1 MNEKQ
6 KIVIVG
12 DGETAELAY
21 EYFTH
26 DSPHEVVGFAVETDY
41 KKRDEFFGL
50 PVVAFE
56 EIEKHF
62 NPQQHQ
68 AFAAISYTQL
78 NRVRTRM
85 FKTLKA
91 KGYTCAS
98 YVSSHAFVWHN
109 VEIGENCFIF
119 ENNVIQYKVKIGD
132 NVVLWS
138 GNHIGH
144 QTVIEDNVFISSHV
158 VVSGYCEVGA
168 NTFMGV
174 NSSVANDVKI
184 APDNIIAM
192 GAVITRNT
200 EPRKIYMGNPGKPSD
215 KDSFLVMK
223 VKEENDSQAGDKQ
236 TDEVE

>member
-1 MNEKQ
+1 MSEKQ

-26 DSPHEVVGFAVETDY
+26 DSPHEVVGFAVESAY

-56 EIEKHF
+56 EIETHYS
-62 NPQQHQ
+62 PDEYQ

-78 NRVRTRM
+78 NRVRARM
-85 FKTLKA
+85 FKALKA

-98 YVSSHAFVWHN
+98 IVSSHAFVWHN
-109 VEIGENCFIF
+109 AEIGENCFIF
-119 ENNVIQYKVKIGD
+119 ENNVIQYKVKIGN

-158 VVSGYCEVGA
+158 VVSGYCTIGA
-168 NTFMGV
+168 NSFLGV
-174 NSSVANDVKI
+174 NSSVANDVVI
-184 APDNIIAM
+184 ARDNIIAM
-192 GAVITRNT
+192 GAVIHKNT
-200 EPRKIYMGNPGKPSD
+200 EERKIYKGNPGKPD
-215 KDSFLVMK
+215 ETKDSFAVMK
-223 VKEENDSQAGDKQ
+223 VREES
-236 TDEVE
+236 E

>member
-1 MNEKQ
+1 MSDEA

-12 DGETAELAY
+12 DGETAEIAY

-26 DSPHEVVGFAVETDY
+26 DSTHEVVGFAVETAY
-41 KKRDEFFGL
+41 KKRDELFGL
-50 PVVAFE
+50 PVVTFE
-56 EIEKHF
+56 DIEKHF
-62 NPQQHQ
+62 SPQEHL

-78 NRVRTRM
+78 NRVRTRI
-85 FKTLKA
+85 FKAIKA

-98 YVSSHAFVWHN
+98 YVSSRAFVWHN
-109 VEIGENCFIF
+109 AEIGENCFIF

-174 NSSVANDVKI
+174 NSSVANNVKI

-192 GAVITRNT
+192 GAVIHKNT
-200 EPRKIYMGNPGKPSD
+200 EPRKIYKGNPGKPD
-215 KDSFLVMK
+215 ETKDSFAVMK
-223 VKEENDSQAGDKQ
+223 VKEANESPDAKAK
-236 TDEVE
+236 